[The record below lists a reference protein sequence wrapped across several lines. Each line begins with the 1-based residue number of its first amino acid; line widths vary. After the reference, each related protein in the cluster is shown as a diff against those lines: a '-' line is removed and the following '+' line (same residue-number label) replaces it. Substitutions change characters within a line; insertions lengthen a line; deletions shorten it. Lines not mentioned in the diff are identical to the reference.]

1 MSDYMA
7 AHFQEGHSEAQEAQ
21 QDAPEGVNTVGL
33 AARLSQQWK
42 EAQPFNY
49 EVAASRDLCR
59 RFYGLDQWDAKQKA
73 QLKREGR
80 PATVVPR
87 IFKAVNNI
95 SGAQRDARLDWR
107 AFPRGENDV
116 LAAAGV
122 TRGAAYLE
130 DATDY
135 RFTESRVFKDT
146 CISARG
152 WVEVG
157 YDETDPTREDV
168 FCDYVPDDE
177 VTVDPFGRN
186 ADLSDYRYVI
196 RSKDVDLDIAI
207 AAHPEHEQAL
217 RMAMVERK
225 SAAREEIVGDYGNRD
240 DGTLS
245 MGSLS
250 SVATSQARERVTLRE
265 HHYWEVE
272 ACLYL
277 AMPNGDRL
285 DYDPDDPSTMQGL
298 HAGGQVVQG
307 KKRCFYVA
315 TMAGERLLKAVKSI
329 LPLDRYPLACLF
341 GFRNHDGKPMGLV
354 EPMIWPQKEINTNR
368 SRANE
373 SMRSRWMIYT
383 KGAIGNAHTAE
394 QVAQMLA
401 RGNFAFEVN
410 DPNGVQ
416 LGSDKADLAGWMNME
431 QQAAKDLDD
440 VIGLNEAAYGDNGN
454 ETSGKAIAT
463 RVAQQSKNVGEL
475 WDNWRHFRLQV
486 GRMMLA
492 CAVKFWS
499 AEKWARIIEQTVTGE
514 NQSAIL
520 KAAQTGQPAPPGANT
535 EWVGR
540 AVVGINSLF
549 RYDLR
554 LEDQAETT
562 TERQAVMQ
570 QAIELIGL
578 LPDQAKAAVV
588 PDVLRMSD
596 FSNKDEMASKVEAA
610 MAQPP
615 MPGPPPEAMPP
626 MPDAMPP
633 PDPNQLPPMPPAL
646 TEPGGFPLGA

>member
-7 AHFQEGHSEAQEAQ
+7 PHFQDTPGESQEAQE
-21 QDAPEGVNTVGL
+21 DAPKAVNTVGL

-49 EVAASRDLCR
+49 EVAASRELCQ

-73 QLKREGR
+73 QLKKDGR

-95 SGAQRDARLDWR
+95 SGAQRDARLDWK

-157 YDETDPTREDV
+157 FDETDPTREDI

-177 VTVDPFGRN
+177 VVVDPFGRN
-186 ADLSDYRYVI
+186 ADLTDYRYLI
-196 RSKDVDLDIAI
+196 RMKDTDLDIAI
-207 AAHPEHEQAL
+207 AALPGHEQTL
-217 RMAMVERK
+217 RMAVVDK
-225 SAAREEIVGDYGNRD
+225 QNAKRETIGGDYGNRE
-240 DGTLS
+240 DGTAAL
-245 MGSLS
+245 GSLS
-250 SVATSQARERVTLRE
+250 GSAPSQARERVTLRE

-272 ACLYL
+272 DCLYI

-285 DYDPDDPSTMQGL
+285 DYDPEDPSTMQGL
-298 HAGGQVVQG
+298 HAGGQVMQG
-307 KKRCFYVA
+307 KKKCFYVA
-315 TMAGERLLKAVKSI
+315 IMAGERLLESKKSI
-329 LPLDRYPLACLF
+329 LPLDRFPLACLF

-354 EPMIWPQKEINTNR
+354 EPMIWPQKEININR

-373 SMRSRWMIYT
+373 SMRSRWMIYA
-383 KGAIGNAHTAE
+383 KGALGNAYTAE
-394 QVAQMLA
+394 QVAAMLA
-401 RGNFAFEVN
+401 RGNFAIEVN
-410 DPNGVQ
+410 DPSGVQ
-416 LGSDKADLAGWMNME
+416 LGSDKADLNAWMNME

-499 AEKWARIIEQTVTGE
+499 PEKWSRIIEQTVTSE
-514 NQSAIL
+514 HQSAIL
-520 KAAQTGQPAPPGANT
+520 KAAQTGQPAPPGANV

-540 AVVGINSLF
+540 AVMGINSLF

-610 MAQPP
+610 MAPPP

-626 MPDAMPP
+626 P
-633 PDPNQLPPMPPAL
+633 PDPNQPPPMPPAL
-646 TEPGGFPLGA
+646 PEPGGFPLGA